1 MHSLSLSSI
10 LAATIVSA
18 FAVPTTVHT
27 VHTFAGEKTGRLI
40 VKLKPGVARTNVLAH
55 VGDNVTI
62 THEWDLVNGFAGHLD
77 DEALNALQASPDVLS
92 IHDSVFS
99 YAQDI
104 RTSL

>member
-10 LAATIVSA
+10 LAATIVPA
-18 FAVPTTVHT
+18 FAVPTT

-62 THEWDLVNGFAGHLD
+62 THEWDLINGFAGHLD

-92 IHDSVFS
+92 ITEDGIV
-99 YAQDI
+99 YAQV
-104 RTSL
+104 TQ